1 MPRVCLFFVS
11 IDDRGGCDRKVWSR
25 PDRIQPAV
33 AAKAG
38 LPEGPAVDH
47 VAQPGGAGKVSVG
60 VQQNLPRVGQARRHG
75 LRWRFSRRFR
85 ATQSALFDLRPAAYD
100 EGYNRAK

>member
-1 MPRVCLFFVS
+1 
-11 IDDRGGCDRKVWSR
+11 
-25 PDRIQPAV
+25 
-33 AAKAG
+33 
-38 LPEGPAVDH
+38 VDH